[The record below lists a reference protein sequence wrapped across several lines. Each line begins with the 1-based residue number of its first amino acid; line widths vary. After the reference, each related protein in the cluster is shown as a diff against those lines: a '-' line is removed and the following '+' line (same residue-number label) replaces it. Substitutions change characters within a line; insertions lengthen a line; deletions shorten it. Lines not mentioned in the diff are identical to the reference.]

1 MMALIIGP
9 YYYELLAVLTDTVE
23 ASGGL
28 IRWQEGV
35 PIRREDGWY
44 QATVWLPRSSR
55 ITAAEVQER
64 AEKRLGNASAP
75 GSRHLHEEGGKTRG
89 CNR

>member
-55 ITAAEVQER
+55 ITAAEVRER
-64 AEKRLGNASAP
+64 AEKRLGNLSP
-75 GSRHLHEEGGKTRG
+75 RGSRHRNKEGGKTRS

>member
-35 PIRREDGWY
+35 PIQREDGWY

-55 ITAAEVQER
+55 ITAAEVRER
-64 AEKRLGNASAP
+64 AEKQLGNLSP
-75 GSRHLHEEGGKTRG
+75 RGSRHRNEEGGKTG
-89 CNR
+89 SCNR

>member
-35 PIRREDGWY
+35 PIQREDGWY
-44 QATVWLPRSSR
+44 QATVWLPRSCR
-55 ITAAEVQER
+55 ITAAEVRER
-64 AEKRLGNASAP
+64 AEKRLGNLSP
-75 GSRHLHEEGGKTRG
+75 RGSRHRNKEGGKTRS